1 MDEQTPRRGG
11 SVAPVIAALL
21 AAALVG
27 AGAYI
32 SALRGQLSATEQ
44 QLAPFAKIAKTLYPD
59 ADPATALRSVAER
72 IEPLAARA
80 NSMQQAAAA
89 AAPAEPVVPADFL
102 TAEQEDA
109 MAGVLRNE
117 ADSGRKA
124 WFLVAQN
131 NREAAAAQ
139 AELQKIFEKAGWP
152 VEIQRAPYPVK
163 AGIFML
169 AGDETPPG
177 FVDTVSDA
185 FSAGGI
191 EVQYLT
197 GYRDFYKSRQKD
209 NPKWVGPTLADDQPF
224 TIVIGSKPQPKVAAE
239 EPAARR
245 RQAALEGRAPARPPP
260 EGRR

>member
-1 MDEQTPRRGG
+1 MDDTTPARRG

-27 AGAYI
+27 AIGYI
-32 SALRGQLSATEQ
+32 SSLRGQLTAAQQ

-80 NSMQQAAAA
+80 HRLEQQAAAQPA
-89 AAPAEPVVPADFL
+89 AAAAEPPAPADFL

-109 MAGVLRNE
+109 MANVLRNE

-139 AELQKIFEKAGWP
+139 AELQQVFEKAGWP
-152 VEIQRAPYPVK
+152 VEIARVPYPVK

-169 AGDETPPG
+169 AGDETPPA

-185 FSAGGI
+185 FDAGGV

-197 GYRDFYKSRQKD
+197 GYRDFYKGRQAE

-224 TIVIGSKPQPKVAAE
+224 TIVIGSKPQPKVAE
-239 EPAARR
+239 
-245 RQAALEGRAPARPPP
+245 
-260 EGRR
+260 

>member
-1 MDEQTPRRGG
+1 MDEQTPPRRG
-11 SVAPVIAALL
+11 SVAPIIAALL

-32 SALRGQLSATEQ
+32 STLRGQLTAQQQ

-89 AAPAEPVVPADFL
+89 APAAPAEPVVPADFL
-102 TAEQEDA
+102 TTEQEDA

-139 AELQKIFEKAGWP
+139 AELQQIFEKAGWP

-197 GYRDFYKSRQKD
+197 GYRDFYKGRQAA
-209 NPKWVGPTLADDQPF
+209 NPKWVGPTLADNQPF

-239 EPAARR
+239 
-245 RQAALEGRAPARPPP
+245 
-260 EGRR
+260 

>member
-1 MDEQTPRRGG
+1 
-11 SVAPVIAALL
+11 
-21 AAALVG
+21 
-27 AGAYI
+27 
-32 SALRGQLSATEQ
+32 
-44 QLAPFAKIAKTLYPD
+44 
-59 ADPATALRSVAER
+59 
-72 IEPLAARA
+72 
-80 NSMQQAAAA
+80 MQQAAA
-89 AAPAEPVVPADFL
+89 AAPAEPPPPADFL
-102 TAEQEDA
+102 TTEQEDA

-152 VEIQRAPYPVK
+152 VEIERAPYPVK

-169 AGDETPPG
+169 AGDETPPA

-197 GYRDFYKSRQKD
+197 GYRDFYKGRQKD

-239 EPAARR
+239 
-245 RQAALEGRAPARPPP
+245 
-260 EGRR
+260 

>member
-1 MDEQTPRRGG
+1 MDETTPPRRG
-11 SVAPVIAALL
+11 SIAPIVAVLL
-21 AAALVG
+21 AVALVG
-27 AGAYI
+27 AVVYI
-32 SALRGQLSATEQ
+32 SALRGQLNAAHE

-59 ADPATALRSVAER
+59 ADQATALKSVAER
-72 IEPLAARA
+72 IEPLATRA
-80 NSMQQAAAA
+80 NNMEKAAAAPAA
-89 AAPAEPVVPADFL
+89 AAPAEPPAPADFL

-139 AELQKIFEKAGWP
+139 AELQKVFEKAGWP

-169 AGDETPPG
+169 AGDEKPPT

-185 FSAGGI
+185 FDAGGI

-197 GYRDFYKSRQKD
+197 GYRDFYKGRQAE

-224 TIVIGSKPQPKVAAE
+224 TIVIGSKPQPKVA
-239 EPAARR
+239 
-245 RQAALEGRAPARPPP
+245 Q
-260 EGRR
+260 

>member
-1 MDEQTPRRGG
+1 MDDSTPARRG

-27 AGAYI
+27 ALAYV
-32 SALRGQLSATEQ
+32 SSLRGQLTETQQ

-59 ADPATALRSVAER
+59 ADGPTALRSVAER

-80 NSMQQAAAA
+80 NNLQQQAAAA
-89 AAPAEPVVPADFL
+89 PAAPAEPPPPADFL
-102 TAEQEDA
+102 TTQQEEA

-139 AELQKIFEKAGWP
+139 AELQQIFEKAGWP

-169 AGDETPPG
+169 AGDETPPT
-177 FVDTVSDA
+177 FVDTVNDA
-185 FSAGGI
+185 FDAGGV

-197 GYRDFYKSRQKD
+197 GYRDFYKGRQAE
-209 NPKWVGPTLADDQPF
+209 NPKWVGPTLADNQPF
-224 TIVIGSKPQPKVAAE
+224 TIVIGSKPQPKVAE
-239 EPAARR
+239 
-245 RQAALEGRAPARPPP
+245 
-260 EGRR
+260 